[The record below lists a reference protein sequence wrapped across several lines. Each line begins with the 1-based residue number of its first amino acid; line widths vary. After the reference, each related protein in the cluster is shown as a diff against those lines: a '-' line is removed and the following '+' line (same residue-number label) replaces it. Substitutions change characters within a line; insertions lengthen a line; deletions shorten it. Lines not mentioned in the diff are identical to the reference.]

1 MMSFMLPFSFISFH
15 VAKLIWLAL
24 SLFAMGWGMW
34 LVGRSIHTHTLPS
47 FCMFSLGLIFQPV
60 RNTLELGQ
68 VNALIFIL
76 LGVFFALYRGGRDVP
91 AGLVLGLSIA
101 IRLHPAMLVLYLMWR
116 REFRTA
122 VVGLVKPVGGGLL
135 PLPTFFLGPKGC
147 AFFHGGPQFW
157 RGFGSLGKHSRL
169 GVFAAFVAVLR

>member
-34 LVGRSIHTHTLPS
+34 LVGRTIHSHTLSS
-47 FCMFSLGLIFQPV
+47 FCMVSLALIFQPV

-68 VNALIFIL
+68 VNALMFIL
-76 LGVFFALYRGGRDVP
+76 LAVFFALYRGGRDVP

-122 VVGLVKPVGGGLL
+122 GLVVGARVGGWLL
-135 PLPTFFLGPKGC
+135 ACAPLCAWLTRGYFLSWTPAVSRAPAC
-147 AFFHGGPQFW
+147 A
-157 RGFGSLGKHSRL
+157 
-169 GVFAAFVAVLR
+169 A